1 MTVIYDKTA
10 KKEVANIDSILKK
23 SVEELVKDKEVT
35 EWEKKNQEAIY
46 EYNKRVAKNG
56 LFSDDLRSF

>member
-10 KKEVANIDSILKK
+10 KKEVANIDSTLKK

-35 EWEKKNQEAIY
+35 EWGKKNQEAIY

-56 LFSDDLRSF
+56 LFSDGLRSF